1 MKKAK
6 SIWIGAAVVLA
17 MPAYGADNLDRHSR
31 ETLARQAPI
40 GFKSVFSGGR
50 NGASVQ
56 EFVPKAESLKTW
68 TSMVTVRVFKA
79 KADLRPGKFL
89 VEFGENYAAVCPA
102 LSHTNVLNGSA
113 NGYDVSLLAIQ
124 CPRNPTT
131 GKPENLYIRAIKGG
145 DSFYSVQYA
154 YDHALTADEKVSL
167 GKYLESVI
175 VCDTRKPEHPCPA
188 K

>member
-1 MKKAK
+1 
-6 SIWIGAAVVLA
+6 
-17 MPAYGADNLDRHSR
+17 
-31 ETLARQAPI
+31 
-40 GFKSVFSGGR
+40 
-50 NGASVQ
+50 
-56 EFVPKAESLKTW
+56 
-68 TSMVTVRVFKA
+68 MVTVQVFKA
-79 KADLRPGKFL
+79 KTDLRPGKFL
-89 VEFGENYAAVCPA
+89 VEFGDNYAAVCPA
-102 LSHTNVLNGSA
+102 LTNVLNGSA

-131 GKPENLYIRAIKGG
+131 GKPENQYIRAIKGE